1 MPEFYI
7 AKRKFAIISSMFLF
21 AGLTGNTQKVDSTQP
36 VWWFGG
42 SIAANFNYFRGT
54 TQMLN
59 ENLTVPTAFHK
70 GNGVRPYIS
79 LLTEYRPNKV
89 WGGMLNVAFDNRGG
103 KFDGE
108 LAPCNCAMNLSTNVS
123 YLTVEPSLRV
133 APFASAFYLFGGPT
147 LNLNLSKAFTYT
159 QEKQTDTRSD
169 WSNVREVLISGQIG
183 AGMDFPISARK
194 SATQMTLSPFVSF
207 QTDFGHDPRS
217 VGSWDLY
224 SIRTGMAFKFGKV
237 RKPVPAKAP
246 ATSIT
251 KPVIIPAIVVEK
263 EVQFSVRAPKV
274 VPLKRKVNEK
284 FVLSNA
290 VFFDPGSTEIPNR
303 YVKLSQTQA
312 IAFKEE
318 DLQESQPNDLG
329 SGRSSRQLAV
339 YHNVLN
345 IMGDRLRANPQ
356 SSIILTGASGKG
368 PTEGKIMAET
378 IKQYLVI
385 VFGIDASRISTEGRD
400 KPLLPS
406 EQPGGTKDL
415 ALLREEDRRV
425 DIVSTSPELLMQ
437 VGGTTSSFLKPVQ
450 ITAVQEDPLD
460 SHVLFNATGAEELLS
475 SWSVEITDEHGNVQS
490 YGPYTK
496 DRASVSGKTILGNS
510 TQGNYSVLMLGQ
522 TKSGHSIKKES
533 SVSLMKMDD
542 QQKQVGLRYS
552 IVFEFDKS
560 KTIASYEKF
569 LTDIVTPLIPEG
581 GTVIIHGHTDNIGDE
596 KYNQSLSQ
604 ERAMGAQQI
613 IEHALSNAGKK
624 GIKFETY
631 GFGKD
636 AGMAPFEN
644 NLPEERFYNRTVIID
659 IIPGKG

>member
-1 MPEFYI
+1 MLQFHI
-7 AKRKFAIISSMFLF
+7 AKRKFAIIFSMLLF
-21 AGLTGNTQKVDSTQP
+21 AGLTGRTQEVKSSQP
-36 VWWFGG
+36 IWWFGG

-54 TQMLN
+54 TQLLN
-59 ENLTVPTAFHK
+59 EDLTVPSAFHK
-70 GNGVRPYIS
+70 GNGVKPYVS
-79 LLTEYRPNKV
+79 LLTEYRPNKM

-108 LAPCNCAMNLSTNVS
+108 VAPCNCAMNLSTSLS
-123 YLTVEPSLRV
+123 YLTLEPSLRW
-133 APFASAFYLFGGPT
+133 APFSSAFYIFAGPT
-147 LNLNLSKAFTYT
+147 LNFNMSKAFTYT

-169 WSNVREVLISGQIG
+169 WSSVREVLISGQIG
-183 AGMDFPISARK
+183 AGMDFPISART

-207 QTDFGHDPRS
+207 QTDFGHNPRS
-217 VGSWDLY
+217 VESWDLY
-224 SIRTGMAFKFGKV
+224 TIRTGMAFKFGKL
-237 RKPVPAKAP
+237 RKPAP
-246 ATSIT
+246 AISIT
-251 KPVIIPAIVVEK
+251 KPVIIPAIVGGK

-274 VPLKRKVNEK
+274 VPLKRKVKET
-284 FVLSNA
+284 FVLGNS
-290 VFFDPGSTEIPNR
+290 VFFDLGSTEIPNR

-312 IAFKEE
+312 TAFKEE
-318 DLQESQPNDLG
+318 DLQEGQPNDLN
-329 SGRSSRQLAV
+329 SGRSSRQLVV

-345 IMGDRLRANPQ
+345 IMGDRLRANPK
-356 SSIILTGASGKG
+356 SSITLTGASGKS

-406 EQPGGTKDL
+406 EQPGGTKEL
-415 ALLREEDRRV
+415 TLLREGDRRV
-425 DIVSTSPELLMQ
+425 DIESASPELLMQ

-460 SHVLFNATGAEELLS
+460 SHVLFNATGAEELLK
-475 SWSVEITDEHGNVQS
+475 SWSVKITDEQGNVQS

-496 DRASVSGKTILGNS
+496 DQASVSGKTILGNS
-510 TQGNYSVLMLGQ
+510 TQGNYSILMLGQ
-522 TKSGHSIKKES
+522 TKSGDSIKKES
-533 SVSLMKMDD
+533 SVSLIKMDD
-542 QQKQVGLRYS
+542 PKQEGLRYS

-560 KTIASYEKF
+560 KTIDTYEKF
-569 LTDIVTPLIPEG
+569 LTDIVTPLIPEN

-613 IEHALSNAGKK
+613 IEHALSGAGKK
-624 GIKFETY
+624 GVKFETY

-636 AGMAPFEN
+636 AAMAPFEN
-644 NLPEERFYNRTVIID
+644 NLPEERYYNRTVIID